1 MNEFDIKATDWDKNP
16 MHWERSLSIAKEIK
30 NHIQLKPKMKAL
42 EYGAGTGILSILLKN
57 DFDEIILMD
66 NSKEMLKIVEP
77 KIEKSKV
84 NNIKPVF
91 FDLENEEYTVQ
102 KFDVIYTQ
110 MVIHHIIDT
119 ELIIKRFH
127 NLLKPNGYLI
137 IADLYKEDG
146 TFHDANFIGHNGFDI
161 EKLSELIKNNGFEN
175 ITHKQCFVI
184 DKKISENETK
194 KFPVFILTAN
204 PINKS

>member
-66 NSKEMLKIVEP
+66 NSKEMLKIVEQ